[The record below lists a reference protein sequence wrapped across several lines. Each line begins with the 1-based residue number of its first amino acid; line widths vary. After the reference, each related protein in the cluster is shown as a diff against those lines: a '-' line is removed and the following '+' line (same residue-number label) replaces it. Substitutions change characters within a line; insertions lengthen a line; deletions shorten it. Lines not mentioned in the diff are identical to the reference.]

1 MTANIWEV
9 VAWRHGRRSSHI
21 PALLNVEG
29 SLVYNHESMATLL
42 SVQFFVEEGT
52 PIPTH
57 FHDDPPPQPT
67 QAFEAFSE
75 VEIGPLLKAM
85 ANKSAPGT
93 SGIDWS
99 LLKKGW
105 HGMKD
110 HLVDVFN
117 ACFQMGHHPAQ
128 WKEAKVVAIPKP
140 DKLDYSLPKAH
151 RPISLLETM
160 SKLLEKVV
168 AKRMQ
173 HDIVAHKLIYTNQF
187 GGHAHSS
194 CLDVGLTLLH
204 DVQSVHRA
212 GLKAGIILFDVR
224 GFFDNVNHSR
234 MMAILEN
241 SGYAPELVLSRS
253 CLDHKMLNVS

>member
-1 MTANIWEV
+1 
-9 VAWRHGRRSSHI
+9 
-21 PALLNVEG
+21 
-29 SLVYNHESMATLL
+29 
-42 SVQFFVEEGT
+42 
-52 PIPTH
+52 
-57 FHDDPPPQPT
+57 
-67 QAFEAFSE
+67 
-75 VEIGPLLKAM
+75 M

-117 ACFQMGHHPAQ
+117 ACFQMGHHLAQ

-140 DKLDYSLPKAH
+140 DKPDYSLPKAH

-187 GGHAHSS
+187 GGRTHSS
-194 CLDVGLTLLH
+194 CLDAGLTLLH

-241 SGYAPELVLSRS
+241 LGYAPELVLSRS
-253 CLDHKMLNVS
+253 CLDHKMLDVS